1 MKKNESIQKH
11 KKRHRVYMSWEFE
24 AAVEDLNKMSE
35 QGWHITYFSRFSQ
48 SYVYDPNVTYR
59 YQIDYTE
66 TIADPTRYYETFRD
80 AGWLTVRC
88 AAEEWNI
95 FAKPYDPVQ
104 PEDAYLI
111 YTDEKSKKEML
122 RRSRR
127 FVGAALLMY
136 AVIIPYMIASL
147 VRDWFF
153 RHVTDMEV
161 IEIWTPLLLSVSAY
175 LFVRWYV
182 SVRRMEK
189 GKKPRRFHYAAYMAV
204 AVTMILASVGFILF
218 PLFVSP

>member
-24 AAVEDLNKMSE
+24 AAVEDFNTMSA
-35 QGWHITYFSRFSQ
+35 QGWHIAYFSRFSQ

-88 AAEEWNI
+88 AAGEWNI
-95 FAKPYDPVQ
+95 FAKPYVSGQ

-127 FVGAALLMY
+127 FVGAVLLMY
-136 AVIIPYMIASL
+136 AVIIPYMMFSL
-147 VRDWFF
+147 VRDWLFM
-153 RHVTDMEV
+153 HISDIEV
-161 IEIWTPLLLSVSAY
+161 IEIWTPVLLSVTAY
-175 LFVRWYV
+175 MFVRWYV

-189 GKKPRRFHYAAYMAV
+189 GKKARRFHYYAFAAVSV
-204 AVTMILASVGFILF
+204 AVILASVISILLNIF
-218 PLFVSP
+218 GLI